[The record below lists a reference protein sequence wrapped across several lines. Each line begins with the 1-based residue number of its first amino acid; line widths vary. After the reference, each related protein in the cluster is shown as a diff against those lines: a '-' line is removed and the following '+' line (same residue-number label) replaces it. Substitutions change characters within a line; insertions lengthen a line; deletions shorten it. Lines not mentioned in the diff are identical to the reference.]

1 MRIEKENSFSM
12 FILYNFVIFALFST
26 RLIFHYIR
34 VSYGNI
40 DAYETKKLI
49 SIELKGRV
57 GARLA

>member
-1 MRIEKENSFSM
+1 M
-12 FILYNFVIFALFST
+12 FILYNFATLFST

>member
-1 MRIEKENSFSM
+1 MRIEKESSFSM
-12 FILYNFVIFALFST
+12 FILYNFATLFST
-26 RLIFHYIR
+26 RLILHYIR